1 MSTNINSGGG
11 SSSCQIVLS
20 LAHLLQQHS
29 LSYDT
34 EKNALLN
41 ASVNCATKLAHTNE
55 SEVHVILT
63 GSPRP
68 TFAETNAWLLEGTA
82 QSSSASAS
90 PKRKISNSE
99 IMNSDNTNDDDRPAH
114 LKGSYSIA

>member
-1 MSTNINSGGG
+1 MSTNNNSGG

-68 TFAETNAWLLEGTA
+68 TFSETNAWLLEGTA
-82 QSSSASAS
+82 QSSSA
-90 PKRKISNSE
+90 PKRKVSNSE
-99 IMNSDNTNDDDRPAH
+99 MMNNDDNRPAH
-114 LKGSYSIA
+114 